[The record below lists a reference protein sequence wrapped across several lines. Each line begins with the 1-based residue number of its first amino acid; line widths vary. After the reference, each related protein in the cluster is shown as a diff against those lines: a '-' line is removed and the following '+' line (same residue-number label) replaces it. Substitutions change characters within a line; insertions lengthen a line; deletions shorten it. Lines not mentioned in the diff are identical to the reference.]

1 MSIFRILFELFVLYL
16 IYKLI
21 FDFIIPVYQTT
32 KTVKQKMGEMQQ
44 KMNEQAKQ
52 QQASQFKAAE
62 KETSPKADKQDYIEF
77 EEVKSEL

>member
-1 MSIFRILFELFVLYL
+1 MSIFRVLFELFVLYL
-16 IYKLI
+16 LYKLV

-44 KMNEQAKQ
+44 KMNEQANQ
-52 QQASQFKAAE
+52 RQANQFKSAA
-62 KETSPKADKQDYIEF
+62 KETTPKADKQDYIEF